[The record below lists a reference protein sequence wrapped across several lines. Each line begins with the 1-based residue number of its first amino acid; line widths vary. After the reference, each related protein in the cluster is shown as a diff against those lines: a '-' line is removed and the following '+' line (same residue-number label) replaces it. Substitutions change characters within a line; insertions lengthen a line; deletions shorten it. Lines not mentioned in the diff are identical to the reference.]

1 MVDTQTL
8 VGRAQELQRAGR
20 MVDALAAW
28 QAVLAADPA
37 DARAHNVL
45 GNAALNA
52 GDLTTARTHLEA
64 ATAAD
69 PKAPPLWL
77 NLSLVYRAQKDAKAE
92 LDALNKA
99 LVADP
104 YFFRANLA
112 KGQLLERTGQHKAA
126 ANAYMAALNSA
137 PPPDEWPP
145 AVQAPMAAARRAV
158 DAHYH
163 AADAHI
169 RGFLAKAQAAHAGAD
184 TARADHAIDAL
195 LGKRR
200 IYQPQPT
207 LLHFPKVPAYEFYPR
222 DLFPWLADLEAGT
235 EAIRDEITGILQAD
249 NAGWVPYIDQGD
261 HKPLNQFEPL
271 NHNLDWSALFLFK
284 DGPRVDSVC
293 ARAPRTADLLSRL
306 PMCDVPGRG
315 PTAFFS
321 HLKPR
326 TRIPAHTGVTNSRL
340 IVHLPL
346 IVPPGCGFR
355 VGSETRT
362 WQVGEAFVF
371 DDSIEHEAWND
382 SSHDRVILIFDVWNP
397 FLTDAE
403 RDIVR
408 AAIAGIDSFYGDEV
422 PLWEGI

>member
-1 MVDTQTL
+1 MADVASL
-8 VGRAQELQRAGR
+8 VARAQDLQRAGR
-20 MVDALAAW
+20 MGEALSAW
-28 QAVLAADPA
+28 QAVLAAHPDEP
-37 DARAHNVL
+37 RAHNVL
-45 GNAALNA
+45 GNAALNQ
-52 GDLTTARTHLEA
+52 GDLAAARRHLEA
-64 ATAAD
+64 ATQAD

-77 NLSLVYRAQKDAKAE
+77 NLSLVYRAQEDAKAE

-112 KGQLLERTGQHKAA
+112 KGQVLERLGQSKAA
-126 ANAYMAALNSA
+126 ATAYMAALNSA
-137 PPPDEWPP
+137 PPPDEWPSSIR
-145 AVQAPMAAARRAV
+145 APMAAAQRAV
-158 DAHYH
+158 EAHYR
-163 AADAHI
+163 AADAHL
-169 RGFLAKAQAAHAGAD
+169 RGFLAQAHAAHAGAD
-184 TARADHAIDAL
+184 TARADHAIEAL

-200 IYQPQPT
+200 IFHPQPT

-222 DLFPWLADLEAGT
+222 DLFPWLAQLEAAT
-235 EAIRDEITGILQAD
+235 EVIRDEVIGILKAD
-249 NAGWVPYIDQGD
+249 HVGWVPYIDQSD

-284 DGPRVDSVC
+284 DGPRVESVC
-293 ARAPRTADLLSRL
+293 ARAPRTADVLASL

-321 HLKPR
+321 HLKPH

-346 IVPPGCGFR
+346 IIPPSCGFR
-355 VGSETRT
+355 VGSETRA
-362 WQVGEAFVF
+362 WRPGEAFVF
-371 DDSIEHEAWND
+371 DDSIEHEAWNN

-397 FLTDAE
+397 FLSEAE